1 MLSTKEGS
9 AVVRGDS
16 ALGRSVATS
25 LARQTLAFAPALG
38 PLCCA
43 CKSKRRWAA
52 LNPHSLS
59 LCVIFASRTEAETRT
74 FRKRNP
80 AQKHSGAS
88 LYLSNVP
95 RLDRVKTLSCGASG
109 KPP

>member
-59 LCVIFASRTEAETRT
+59 RSVACASSSPAG
-74 FRKRNP
+74 RKRRQEHSEKGIQLKNIP
-80 AQKHSGAS
+80 ARAYISPTS
-88 LYLSNVP
+88 LV
-95 RLDRVKTLSCGASG
+95 
-109 KPP
+109 